1 MTDTTGPPP
10 GSDPTRSSPPSEGG
24 WLWIDNRVLD
34 DHNLTPTEL
43 AVYVAI
49 CRRES
54 DGSGWASRADLADLA
69 GCRVRAVTAA
79 VRTLEDEGLIDSYA
93 RFGDR
98 GRLPNGYR
106 VASLRDC
113 TPLQDMQG
121 GGADLDGLDA
131 YDEVDAHFHWLA
143 HVGDE
148 DKKDVVH
155 AVARLTIDELGAH
168 PEDVP
173 LEDVVDAALAAAYP
187 DREIT
192 RVQREHV
199 QSHLQEVNGG
209 SSWTW
214 AVAAIAVAA
223 VLGMEPARVSS
234 VLDGWEIAGGTA
246 DAAESGADWDDRPA
260 TLEETRSWA
269 QDHGLPPR
277 AGEGL
282 WYVAGRRDWTCSGRV
297 GRSGETID
305 DLAAW
310 ARAHKTEL
318 IAAAP

>member
-1 MTDTTGPPP
+1 MTDTSAPAP
-10 GSDPTRSSPPSEGG
+10 GSDPTRSSPPDGG

-34 DHNLTPTEL
+34 DHDLSSVEL
-43 AVYVAI
+43 AIYVAI

-69 GCRVRAVTAA
+69 GCSVDSVSPAL
-79 VRTLEDEGLIDSYA
+79 RTLEDAGLIDSYA
-93 RFGDR
+93 RFDSDGSQR
-98 GRLPNGYR
+98 ANGYR
-106 VASLRDC
+106 VASLRDFP
-113 TPLQDMQG
+113 PLLERQG
-121 GGADLDGLDA
+121 EEEDPPGLDA

-148 DKKDVVH
+148 DKADAVR
-155 AVARLTIDELGAH
+155 AVARATIDELGAH

-173 LEDVVDAALAAAYP
+173 LGDVVDAALAAAYP
-187 DREIT
+187 DCEIT
-192 RVQREHV
+192 RVQRDHV
-199 QSHLQEVNGG
+199 LSHVSDIEGE

-234 VLDGWEIAGGTA
+234 VLDGWQTASSTSDGTA
-246 DAAESGADWDDRPA
+246 DTDGWDERPQ
-260 TLEETRSWA
+260 TLEETREWA
-269 QDHGLPPR
+269 EDVGLKAR

-282 WYVAGRRDWTCSGRV
+282 WYVAGRRDWECSGRV
-297 GRSGETID
+297 GRQGETIE
-305 DLAAW
+305 DLEAW
-310 ARAHKTEL
+310 ARAHQNDL